1 MSDHDHA
8 FLAPSSAHEWINCGL
23 APHLSSITQD
33 LRDGDED
40 KEGNAAHAHAAQLL
54 TTGELIPVGTQMNN
68 GVTVTDEMLEGSM
81 TYADHITDTV
91 PTRSRMWLLVEQL
104 VHVPSVHKQCYGTP
118 DARILLGEDNGPWHL
133 HLFDYK
139 FGHRFVEVF
148 ENWQLLLYVIGVLD
162 ASGIPPLE
170 WHRVT
175 ITMHIVQP
183 RTYTSEGSIRTWTI
197 TADKLHPYISE
208 LAGAA
213 TRALSAPSREGRAGE
228 WCRDCIGR
236 RRCEANQKAAY
247 RAVHESGRSTPVD
260 LNDKALSRELR
271 SLHHAQRML
280 EARITGLEQQALH
293 RLHSGAYLS
302 DYGIEHTRPHRRW
315 NAPASEVIAM
325 GQLMGKDLAKS
336 AEPAVITPTQAKKLG
351 IDESVI
357 VEYASYP
364 PGSAK
369 LVPVDTTKT
378 RKIFA

>member
-81 TYADHITDTV
+81 TYAEHIQATLG
-91 PTRSRMWLLVEQL
+91 PILPKLIVEQL
-104 VHVPSVHKQCYGTP
+104 VHVPSVNGKCYGTP
-118 DARILLGEDNGPWHL
+118 DAYALYHGNPCIEL

-162 ASGIPPLE
+162 ASNIPPSD
-170 WHRVT
+170 WFAVQV
-175 ITMHIVQP
+175 TMHIVQP
-183 RTYTSEGSIRTWTI
+183 RTYTSEGPIRTWTI

-213 TRALSAPSREGRAGE
+213 TRALSSQRVGRAGE
-228 WCRDCIGR
+228 WCRDCVGR
-236 RRCEANQKAAY
+236 RRCEANQKSAY
-247 RAVHESGRSTPVD
+247 RSIHESGRATPVD
-260 LNDKALSRELR
+260 LDDRALSRELR
-271 SLHHAQRML
+271 SLHYAQTML
-280 EARITGLEQQALH
+280 ESRITGLEQQALH
-293 RLHSGAYLS
+293 RLQAGAHLA
-302 DYGIEHTRPHRRW
+302 DYGIDYTRPHRRW
-315 NAPASEVIAM
+315 SVPAETVLAVGEM
-325 GQLMGKDLAKS
+325 LGKDLAKS
-336 AEPAVITPTQAKKLG
+336 AEPAVLTPAQAKKLG